1 MTPPLLPLL
10 VLWVPGLLG
19 TLAEGKG
26 CNRTER
32 AGMEGLDAH
41 SDRGTLLNL
50 NVSAHGRSD
59 SLLLSWDEPE
69 GGAEGYLLALSSLG
83 SGTPLQNGSAGPNIT
98 SFWFHGLT
106 PGMRYEIEVTATLP
120 CMETTSQ
127 TVTAQTSPSPVR
139 NLSLSSGG
147 SSAVLH
153 ASWAHALGQRDGY
166 HLALYHSESQTLVR
180 NASILPNASTFLFD
194 GLLAGSEYALKVS
207 TLAGSGQAST
217 SIHQW
222 TAPSIPTQLRLS
234 PGSST
239 SLVASWAGAAGAAWL
254 HLALHNLHTQTVT
267 TTLSARRGLT
277 SYTFQHL
284 HPGTQYWLGLSATA
298 GPYTVRG
305 PNATAWTYPLSPGN
319 VTLSSAEEQSSLE
332 ARWSTPAGERDFYLV
347 TLQEGE
353 DGALTRNISVSGDND
368 RVTFHGL
375 SPGKQYSVQVT
386 AVAGPYRA
394 SAHSTAAWTQPLA
407 PSGVS
412 LSSQGS
418 PYSLLASWEEAMGE
432 GYVLALSPVEHPVKN
447 SSLLRGVTNF
457 TYEGVRPGTLYT
469 FEVSTVAGPYTSSP
483 QRITNW
489 TYPLPLEQLTLSN
502 QGHSTSL
509 HASWRAAPASSTGY
523 TGTLWE
529 TKSHE
534 WVRNM
539 TVGNNWTN
547 VTFEDLVPGRQYTL
561 EMAAMAGPYRS
572 PVRSATDWT
581 YPLAPAGVTLTNT
594 RRPLGLSAFWD
605 KAAGDVDQFHLQLYS
620 KNHPAQR
627 NISVGPNTHNFT
639 FLGLSPGIQYF
650 LKVTVLAGPYRSSSH
665 FATEWTYPLSLAN
678 VSVQPGR
685 RPQELHV
692 SWVESGGGRDHLVQ
706 LSVAESLSIIR
717 NVSIPR
723 GVTQLDLEGLVPGS
737 RYRVEIISQAGPHR
751 TSSQTAIGYTVPLP
765 PLSLSASPVSTAW
778 ALAVHWETPPGQ
790 RDGYLLSIHEEGSS
804 APARSMEAGKD
815 STNVTLAGLEPGT
828 CYLVRIWAVAGPYR
842 SLPKNVTGCTVPAA
856 PTNVSLTNPDS
867 SSELYMSWNKP
878 AGRRDH
884 YRVNLYSLSTQSRDQ
899 VQTLSPDAQNITW
912 THLEAGSRFAVQV
925 TAVKGSFEAS
935 STNVTQWTH
944 PLAPANLTLGSPSA
958 SMLQASWAA
967 VGRGAEGYLVDVYDT
982 ASSSRMGHT
991 VLGGDAR
998 SHIFRNLSPGTRY
1011 SVAVRA
1017 TAGPFHTSTPNLT
1030 HCTRPLPPAAVHWLS
1045 TGHYDR
1051 LSTSWE
1057 AAAGGRDGYTL
1068 TLYRAWLGTVAA
1080 TASLGRDTHNFTFM
1094 GLTPGY
1100 EYSLEASATAGPYQA
1115 AAPNISGWTR
1125 PLPPA
1130 AVRLLSMG
1138 HPDRLSASWGAA
1150 AGGREGYALTLYHAR
1165 LGTMVATTSLG
1176 RDTHNFTFTRLA
1188 PGSKYVLEV
1197 VSVAGSYQAPAGNVS
1212 NWTYPLAPR
1221 NVYMTNQGYPN
1232 RLSVSWRAE
1241 PQGQDSYRLLLY
1253 HSGSGIVAGNV
1264 SVGKGTSKFTFSGL
1278 APGQKYLLEVVSVAG
1293 PYAASAGNISDWTTP
1308 SIPKNLS
1315 VVAEG
1320 NNTMLISWDSVS
1332 GEQDDCQLWLRDPRN
1347 STLPR
1352 RHALSRGQVQHLLQ
1366 GLIPG
1371 RNYSVS
1377 LSCVA
1382 GPYWSSTKPLAVPME
1397 PNPVEDVQCLPESR
1411 SLYLNWTSSPGDVE
1425 AYEVVTE
1432 RLSDGPPTSKYVMS
1446 IPTSKASLE
1455 GLGPNSS
1462 YRITVSTVGMN
1473 AMRSQAVTLLCNT
1486 TVEALP
1492 PPLRA
1497 DIFQVEAS
1505 STVIISSDLF
1515 SEENGQI
1522 EYYGVVATTND
1533 SLLRPTQEIM
1543 SSTWYDHYYGT
1554 EDSYLAVLIPNP
1566 FHPSPRSSTETWRV
1580 PVGTEECGQS
1590 RATCNGKLK
1599 ANEQY
1604 RFSIAA
1610 FTKYD
1615 PVAPAVTFT
1624 MFSAA
1629 GSGADATPLSMPI
1642 IAGIIVGFVL
1652 TLAAIF
1658 ALVYWKQL
1666 RAKRTKKSSL
1676 PQEMETYSLRN
1687 VHRPIP
1693 IQNFKQYYE
1702 MKTASANHAFFQEF
1716 EELKEVGKEQPKV
1729 EAELPANVS
1738 KNRYP
1743 HVLPYDHS
1751 RVKLS
1756 KLGEDPHS
1764 DYINA
1769 NFMPGYTSQQEFIAT
1784 QGPLKKTIEDFWRLV
1799 WEQNVCNIIM
1809 LTVCMENGRVLCDH
1823 YWPSESAPVS
1833 YGQVRVHLLMQSSS
1847 EEWTMREFKLWHEGL
1862 QAERHVSHLHYT
1874 AWPDHGIPESTT
1886 SIMTFRELVREHI
1899 QSTKDAGP
1907 TLVHCSAGVGRTGT
1921 FIALDRLLQQMKQ
1934 EKVVDTFG
1942 VVYALRMNRYLM
1954 IQTLSQYIFLH
1965 SCILEKILEE
1975 PLLSLSR
1982 TERSCPIPLKS
1993 FAQHYAQKAAKS
2005 RVGFLREYETLLEV
2019 VKEEASSATPSSG
2032 NQQTRPSSSILPYDR
2047 SRVKFSLLEQGPFS
2061 GLLQVW
2067 RVPGC
2072 SSSREYL
2079 AVQGPDKLTMEDFWT
2094 LVWEQDVHTI
2104 LTLLPWQEKGEVAS
2118 EACWPLEGDSLCTKM
2133 LTIQCGAEK
2142 LVYGWKCI
2150 QLKIKHEKKAKERQ
2164 VQRFL
2169 YTLWSSK
2176 KQPDVQSLVELL
2188 TAVRRCMPHRKR
2200 AGPLLLHCSGGVSQ
2214 MGTVI
2219 SLDCLLH
2226 QMKAERIVD
2235 VYGVTLQLTRS
2246 CCLMTPT
2253 LDQYMFLYTCIRD
2266 IITQKQP

>member
-1 MTPPLLPLL
+1 MDPEEIQMDP
-10 VLWVPGLLG
+10 VFHEEPGLIQAVTAALCISV
-19 TLAEGKG
+19 LSA
-26 CNRTER
+26 CPFS
-32 AGMEGLDAH
+32 M
-41 SDRGTLLNL
+41 GTLLNL
-50 NVSAHGRSD
+50 SVRDHGRSD

-69 GGAEGYLLALSSLG
+69 GGAEGYSLVLSSLG
-83 SGTPLQNGSAGPNIT
+83 SDTPLQNGSAGSNVT

-106 PGMRYEIEVTATLP
+106 PGMRYEIEVTATLA

-147 SSAVLH
+147 SSAVLR
-153 ASWAHALGQRDGY
+153 ASWAHAHGQRDGY
-166 HLALYHSESQTLVR
+166 HLALYHSDSQTLVR
-180 NASILPNASTFLFD
+180 NVSILPNASMFLFD

-207 TLAGSGQAST
+207 TLAGSSQAST

-222 TAPSIPTQLRLS
+222 T
-234 PGSST
+234 
-239 SLVASWAGAAGAAWL
+239 GAAGAAWL
-254 HLALHNLHTQTVT
+254 HLALHNLPAQTVT

-284 HPGTQYWLGLSATA
+284 HPGTQYWLGLSVMA
-298 GPYTVRG
+298 GPYTVAG

-319 VTLSSAEEQSSLE
+319 VTLSSAEEQSSLQ

-347 TLQEGE
+347 TLQEAE
-353 DGALTRNISVSGDND
+353 DGAPTRNISVGGDNGH
-368 RVTFHGL
+368 VTFHGL

-394 SAHSTAAWTQPLA
+394 SASSTTAWTQPLA

-412 LSSQGS
+412 LSSQGR

-432 GYVLALSPVEHPVKN
+432 GYVLALSPMEHPVKN

-457 TYEGVRPGTLYT
+457 TYEGLHPGTLYT
-469 FEVSTVAGPYTSSP
+469 FEVSTVAGPYTSAP
-483 QRITNW
+483 RRITNW
-489 TYPLPLEQLTLSN
+489 TYPLPPEQLTLSN

-509 HASWRAAPASSTGY
+509 QASWTAAPTGSTGY
-523 TGTLWE
+523 TVTLWE
-529 TKSHE
+529 TKSQE
-534 WVRNM
+534 QVMNM

-547 VTFEDLVPGRQYTL
+547 VTFEDLVPGRQYML

-594 RRPLGLSAFWD
+594 RRPLGLSAFWE
-605 KAAGDVDQFHLQLYS
+605 KADGDVDQFHLQLYS
-620 KNHPAQR
+620 KSHPAQR

-692 SWVESGGGRDHLVQ
+692 SWVEAGGGRDHLVQ

-717 NVSIPR
+717 NVSVPR
-723 GVTQLDLEGLVPGS
+723 GVSQLDLEGLVPGS

-751 TSSQTAIGYTVPLP
+751 TSSQTAIGYTVP
-765 PLSLSASPVSTAW
+765 
-778 ALAVHWETPPGQ
+778 
-790 RDGYLLSIHEEGSS
+790 
-804 APARSMEAGKD
+804 
-815 STNVTLAGLEPGT
+815 
-828 CYLVRIWAVAGPYR
+828 
-842 SLPKNVTGCTVPAA
+842 AA
-856 PTNVSLTNPDS
+856 PTNLSLTNPGS
-867 SSELYMSWNKP
+867 SSELYTCWNKP
-878 AGRRDH
+878 PGRRDH
-884 YRVNLYSLSTQSRDQ
+884 YRIILYSLSTQSRDR
-899 VQTLSPDAQNITW
+899 VQTLGPDAQNITW

-925 TAVKGSFEAS
+925 TAVKGLFEAS
-935 STNVTQWTH
+935 STNITQWTY

-958 SMLQASWAA
+958 SALQASWAA
-967 VGRGAEGYLVDVYDT
+967 TGQGAEGYVMDVYDT
-982 ASSSRMGHT
+982 ASSSHVGRM

-1011 SVAVRA
+1011 SVTVRA

-1030 HCTRPLPPAAVHWLS
+1030 HCTR
-1045 TGHYDR
+1045 
-1051 LSTSWE
+1051 
-1057 AAAGGRDGYTL
+1057 
-1068 TLYRAWLGTVAA
+1068 
-1080 TASLGRDTHNFTFM
+1080 
-1094 GLTPGY
+1094 Y
-1100 EYSLEASATAGPYQA
+1100 EYCLEASAMAGPYQA

-1125 PLPPA
+1125 
-1130 AVRLLSMG
+1130 

-1150 AGGREGYALTLYHAR
+1150 AGGRDGYALTLYHAR
-1165 LGTMVATTSLG
+1165 LGTVAATASLK
-1176 RDTHNFTFTRLA
+1176 RDTHNFTFTGLA
-1188 PGSKYVLEV
+1188 PGNKYVLEV
-1197 VSVAGSYQAPAGNVS
+1197 VSMAGSYQTPAGNVS
-1212 NWTYPLAPR
+1212 NWTCEYPVLRVMQCGQSRNWAVMAMDMAPLIFMADPEPCLNPRAYPLAPH

-1232 RLSVSWRAE
+1232 RLSASWRSE

-1253 HSGSGIVAGNV
+1253 HSGSGH
-1264 SVGKGTSKFTFSGL
+1264 
-1278 APGQKYLLEVVSVAG
+1278 KYLLEVMAVAG
-1293 PYAASAGNISDWTTP
+1293 PYAASAGNISDWT
-1308 SIPKNLS
+1308 K
-1315 VVAEG
+1315 
-1320 NNTMLISWDSVS
+1320 
-1332 GEQDDCQLWLRDPRN
+1332 
-1347 STLPR
+1347 
-1352 RHALSRGQVQHLLQ
+1352 
-1366 GLIPG
+1366 
-1371 RNYSVS
+1371 
-1377 LSCVA
+1377 
-1382 GPYWSSTKPLAVPME
+1382 

-1446 IPTSKASLE
+1446 MPTSEASLE

-1462 YRITVSTVGMN
+1462 YRIIVSTVGMN
-1473 AMRSQAVTLLCNT
+1473 TMRSQAVTLLCNT

-1522 EYYGVVATTND
+1522 EFYGVIATTND
-1533 SLLRPTQEIM
+1533 SLLRPTLEIM

-1566 FHPSPRSSTETWRV
+1566 FHPSPRSSPETWRV

-1615 PVAPAVTFT
+1615 PIAPAVTFT
-1624 MFSAA
+1624 MFS
-1629 GSGADATPLSMPI
+1629 
-1642 IAGIIVGFVL
+1642 
-1652 TLAAIF
+1652 AIF

-1676 PQEMETYSLRN
+1676 PQEMVTYSLRN

-1756 KLGEDPHS
+1756 QLGEDPYS

-1769 NFMPGYTSQQEFIAT
+1769 NFMPGYTSQREFIAT

-1847 EEWTMREFKLWHEGL
+1847 EEWTMREFKLWHECL

-1921 FIALDRLLQQMKQ
+1921 FIALDRLLQQLKQ

-1965 SCILEKILEE
+1965 SCILDKILEE
-1975 PLLSLSR
+1975 PLLGLSG
-1982 TERSCPIPLKS
+1982 TE
-1993 FAQHYAQKAAKS
+1993 
-2005 RVGFLREYETLLEV
+2005 
-2019 VKEEASSATPSSG
+2019 
-2032 NQQTRPSSSILPYDR
+2032 
-2047 SRVKFSLLEQGPFS
+2047 
-2061 GLLQVW
+2061 
-2067 RVPGC
+2067 
-2072 SSSREYL
+2072 
-2079 AVQGPDKLTMEDFWT
+2079 
-2094 LVWEQDVHTI
+2094 
-2104 LTLLPWQEKGEVAS
+2104 
-2118 EACWPLEGDSLCTKM
+2118 
-2133 LTIQCGAEK
+2133 
-2142 LVYGWKCI
+2142 
-2150 QLKIKHEKKAKERQ
+2150 
-2164 VQRFL
+2164 
-2169 YTLWSSK
+2169 
-2176 KQPDVQSLVELL
+2176 
-2188 TAVRRCMPHRKR
+2188 
-2200 AGPLLLHCSGGVSQ
+2200 
-2214 MGTVI
+2214 
-2219 SLDCLLH
+2219 
-2226 QMKAERIVD
+2226 
-2235 VYGVTLQLTRS
+2235 
-2246 CCLMTPT
+2246 
-2253 LDQYMFLYTCIRD
+2253 
-2266 IITQKQP
+2266 

>member
-1 MTPPLLPLL
+1 MRPLLLLLLLL
-10 VLWVPGLLG
+10 VLWVPRLQRA
-19 TLAEGKG
+19 LAEGEG
-26 CNRTER
+26 CNRTAQ
-32 AGMEGLDAH
+32 AGLEGQDTH
-41 SDRGTLLNL
+41 IDRGTLLNL
-50 NVSAHGRSD
+50 TVSDHGWSD

-69 GGAEGYLLALSSLG
+69 GGAEGYSLALSSLG
-83 SGTPLQNGSAGPNIT
+83 SGMLLQNGSAGPNIT
-98 SFWFHGLT
+98 SFWFHGLI
-106 PGMRYEIEVTATLP
+106 PGMSYEIEVTATLT
-120 CMETTSQ
+120 CKETTSQ
-127 TVTAQTSPSPVR
+127 TVTAQTSPSPVH

-147 SSAVLH
+147 SSTVLH
-153 ASWAHALGQRDGY
+153 ASWAHAHGHRDSY
-166 HLALYHSESQTLVR
+166 HLALYHSDTQMLVR
-180 NASILPNASTFLFD
+180 NASILPNTSTFLFE

-207 TLAGSGQAST
+207 TLAGSSQAST

-222 TAPSIPTQLRLS
+222 TAPSIPTQLQLS
-234 PGSST
+234 PSSST
-239 SLVASWAGAAGAAWL
+239 SLVASWVGAAGAAWL
-254 HLALHNLHTQTVT
+254 HLVLHNLLTQTVT
-267 TTLSARRGLT
+267 TTVSARRGLT

-284 HPGTQYWLGLSATA
+284 QPGTQYGLGLSAMA
-298 GPYTVRG
+298 GPYTVGG

-319 VTLSSAEEQSSLE
+319 VTLSSAEVPSSLQ
-332 ARWSTPAGERDFYLV
+332 AHWSTPAGQRDFYLV
-347 TLQEGE
+347 MLQEAEG
-353 DGALTRNISVSGDND
+353 GALIRNISVGGGNSHI
-368 RVTFHGL
+368 TFHGL
-375 SPGKQYSVQVT
+375 SPGKQYSAQVM

-394 SAHSTAAWTQPLA
+394 SARSTAAWTQPLA
-407 PSGVS
+407 PSAVS
-412 LSSQGS
+412 LSSLGS
-418 PYSLLASWEEAMGE
+418 PHSLLASWEEATGE
-432 GYVLALSPVEHPVKN
+432 GYVLALSPTEHPVKN

-457 TYEGVRPGTLYT
+457 TYEGLSPGTLYT

-483 QRITNW
+483 RRVFNW
-489 TYPLPLEQLTLSN
+489 TYPLPLEQLALSN

-509 HASWRAAPASSTGY
+509 QASWRAATTGSTGY
-523 TGTLWE
+523 AGTLWE
-529 TKSHE
+529 TKSQQQ
-534 WVRNM
+534 VRNI
-539 TVGNNWTN
+539 TVGKNWTN
-547 VTFEDLVPGRQYTL
+547 VTLEDLVPGRQYTL
-561 EMAAMAGPYRS
+561 EIAALAGPYRS
-572 PVRSATDWT
+572 PVESATDWT

-594 RRPLGLSAFWD
+594 RHPLGLSAFWE
-605 KAAGDVDQFHLQLYS
+605 KAAGDVDQFQLELYS
-620 KNHPAQR
+620 KSHPAHR
-627 NISVGPNTHNFT
+627 NISVGPDTHNFT

-678 VSVQPGR
+678 VSVQPGQ

-692 SWVESGGGRDHLVQ
+692 SWAESGGGRDHLVQ

-717 NVSIPR
+717 NVSVPR

-751 TSSQTAIGYTVPLP
+751 TSSQTVIGYTVPLP
-765 PLSLSASPVSTAW
+765 PVSLLASPVSTAW
-778 ALAVHWETPPGQ
+778 ALAVQWETPPGQ
-790 RDGYLLSIHEEGSS
+790 RDRYLLSVHEEGSS
-804 APARSMEAGKD
+804 SPARSLEAGKD
-815 STNVTLAGLEPGT
+815 STNVTLAQLAPGT
-828 CYLVRIWAVAGPYR
+828 CYLVGIWAVAGPYH

-856 PTNVSLTNPDS
+856 PTNLSLTNPGS
-867 SSELYMSWNKP
+867 SSELYTYWNKP
-878 AGRRDH
+878 PGRRDH
-884 YRVNLYSLSTQSRDQ
+884 YRAVLHSLSSQGRERAQ
-899 VQTLSPDAQNITW
+899 ALSAGAQNVTW

-925 TAVKGSFEAS
+925 IAVKGSLEAS
-935 STNVTQWTH
+935 STNITQWTY
-944 PLAPANLTLGSPSA
+944 PLAPANLSLGSPSA
-958 SMLQASWAA
+958 STLQASWAGT
-967 VGRGAEGYLVDVYDT
+967 GRGAEGYVVDVYGT
-982 ASSSRMGHT
+982 ASSSHAGHV
-991 VLGGDAR
+991 VLGGVAR
-998 SHIFRNLSPGTRY
+998 SHIFRNLSPGTYY
-1011 SVAVRA
+1011 SVTVRA
-1017 TAGPFHTSTPNLT
+1017 TAGPFQNSTPNLT

-1045 TGHYDR
+1045 TGHPDR
-1051 LSTSWE
+1051 LSASWG

-1068 TLYRAWLGTVAA
+1068 TLYHVLLGTVAA
-1080 TASLGRDTHNFTFM
+1080 TASLRRDTHNFTFM

-1100 EYSLEASATAGPYQA
+1100 EYSLEVSATAGPYQA

-1125 PLPPA
+1125 PLPPTT
-1130 AVRLLSMG
+1130 VHLLSTG
-1138 HPDRLSASWGAA
+1138 HPNKLSASWGAA
-1150 AGGREGYALTLYHAR
+1150 AGGRDGYTLTLYHAR
-1165 LGTMVATTSLG
+1165 LGTVAAKTLVG
-1176 RDTHNFTFTRLA
+1176 RDTHNFTFMGLA
-1188 PGSKYVLEV
+1188 PGSKYVLKV
-1197 VSVAGSYQAPAGNVS
+1197 VSMAGSYQTAAGNVS

-1232 RLSVSWRAE
+1232 RLSASWRAE

-1253 HSGSGIVAGNV
+1253 HSGSGIVAANV
-1264 SVGKGTSKFTFSGL
+1264 SVGKGTSKFIFSGL
-1278 APGQKYLLEVVSVAG
+1278 APGHKYLLEVVSMAG
-1293 PYAASAGNISDWTTP
+1293 PYMASAGNISDWTTP
-1308 SIPKNLS
+1308 SVPNNLS
-1315 VVAEG
+1315 AVAGG
-1320 NNTMLISWDSVS
+1320 NSTMLISWGSVS
-1332 GEQDDCQLWLRDPRN
+1332 GQQDDCQLWLRDPRN
-1347 STLPR
+1347 SSLSWRHTLG
-1352 RHALSRGQVQHLLQ
+1352 RGQVQHLLQ

-1397 PNPVEDVQCLPESR
+1397 PNPVEDVQCLPGSR
-1411 SLYLNWTSSPGDVE
+1411 SLYLNWTDSPGDVE

-1432 RLSDGPPTSKYVMS
+1432 RLSDGPPSSKDVMS
-1446 IPTSKASLE
+1446 IPTSQASLE

-1462 YRITVSTVGMN
+1462 YRIVVRTVGMN
-1473 AMRSQAVTLLCNT
+1473 TMKSQAVTLLCNT

-1492 PPLRA
+1492 PPLQA

-1505 STVIISSDLF
+1505 STVVISSDLF

-1522 EYYGVVATTND
+1522 KYYGVIATTND
-1533 SLLRPTQEIM
+1533 SLLRPTQESM

-1566 FHPSPRSSTETWRV
+1566 FHPSPRSSPETWRV

-1629 GSGADATPLSMPI
+1629 GSGADTAPLSMPI
-1642 IAGIIVGFVL
+1642 ISGIIMGFLL
-1652 TLAAIF
+1652 TLAALF

-1666 RAKRTKKSSL
+1666 RPKRTKKSSL
-1676 PQEMETYSLRN
+1676 PQEMVTYSLRH
-1687 VHRPIP
+1687 VHRPVP

-1716 EELKEVGKEQPKV
+1716 E
-1729 EAELPANVS
+1729 
-1738 KNRYP
+1738 
-1743 HVLPYDHS
+1743 
-1751 RVKLS
+1751 
-1756 KLGEDPHS
+1756 
-1764 DYINA
+1764 
-1769 NFMPGYTSQQEFIAT
+1769 GYTSQQEFIAT
-1784 QGPLKKTIEDFWRLV
+1784 QGPLKKTIDDFWRLV

-1833 YGQVRVHLLMQSSS
+1833 YGQVQVHLLAQSSS
-1847 EEWTMREFKLWHEGL
+1847 EEWTTREFKLWHEGL

-1886 SIMTFRELVREHI
+1886 SIMTFRELVRERI

-1921 FIALDRLLQQMKQ
+1921 FIALDQLLQQMKQ

-1942 VVYALRMNRYLM
+1942 VVYTLRMNRYLM

-1975 PLLSLSR
+1975 PLLGLSG

-1993 FAQHYAQKAAKS
+1993 FAQHYTQKAAKS
-2005 RVGFLREYETLLEV
+2005 HLGFLREYETLLEV

-2032 NQQTRPSSSILPYDR
+2032 NQQTQPSSSILPSPPYFADDR

-2067 RVPGC
+2067 HIPSC

-2104 LTLLPWQEKGEVAS
+2104 LTLLPWQEQGEVPR
-2118 EACWPLEGDSLCTKM
+2118 EACWPLEEDSLCTKM
-2133 LTIQCGAEK
+2133 LTIQCGTEK
-2142 LVYGWKCI
+2142 LVSGWRCI
-2150 QLKIKHEKKAKERQ
+2150 QLKVKHEKKAKERQ
-2164 VQRFL
+2164 VQQFL

-2176 KQPDVQSLVELL
+2176 KQPDVQSLVDLL
-2188 TAVRRCMPHRKR
+2188 TAVRRCLPHRKR
-2200 AGPLLLHCSGGVSQ
+2200 AGPLLLHCSNGMSQ
-2214 MGTVI
+2214 MGMII

-2226 QMKAERIVD
+2226 QMKAEKIVD

-2253 LDQYMFLYTCIRD
+2253 LDQYVLLYTCIRD
-2266 IITQKQP
+2266 IITQNQP

>member
-1 MTPPLLPLL
+1 MRPPLLPLL
-10 VLWVPGLLG
+10 VLWVPRLPG
-19 TLAEGKG
+19 TPAEGEGWG
-26 CNRTER
+26 CNRT
-32 AGMEGLDAH
+32 AQAWLEGQDARG
-41 SDRGTLLNL
+41 DRGTLLNIS
-50 NVSAHGRSD
+50 VSDHGRSD
-59 SLLLSWDEPE
+59 SLLVSWDEPE
-69 GGAEGYLLALSSLG
+69 EGAKGYSLALSSLG
-83 SGTPLQNGSAGPNIT
+83 SGRPLQNGSAGPNAT

-106 PGMRYEIEVTATLP
+106 PGTRYEIEVTASLA
-120 CMETTSQ
+120 CMETVSQ
-127 TVTAQTSPSPVR
+127 TITAQTSPSPVR
-139 NLSLSSGG
+139 NLSLSSDG
-147 SSAVLH
+147 SSASLR
-153 ASWAHALGQRDGY
+153 AAWAHGPGQREGY
-166 HLALYHSESQTLVR
+166 GLALYHSDSQALVR
-180 NASILPNASTFLFD
+180 NVSLPPGASTFLFD
-194 GLLAGSEYALKVS
+194 GLLAGSEYALRVS
-207 TLAGSGQAST
+207 TLAGPSQAST
-217 SIHQW
+217 SVHQW

-239 SLVASWAGAAGAAWL
+239 SLVTSWAGAAGAAWL
-254 HLALHNLHTQTVT
+254 HLELRNLLTQTVT

-298 GPYTVRG
+298 GSYTAVG

-319 VTLSSAEEQSSLE
+319 VTLSSAEEQSSLQ
-332 ARWSTPAGERDFYLV
+332 ARWSIPVGHRDFYLV
-347 TLQEGE
+347 TLREGE
-353 DGALTRNISVSGDND
+353 DGVPTRNISVGGDNGH
-368 RVTFHGL
+368 VTFHGL

-386 AVAGPYRA
+386 VVAGPYQA
-394 SAHSTAAWTQPLA
+394 SAFSTAAWTEPLA

-418 PYSLLASWEEAMGE
+418 PHSLLASWEEAMGE
-432 GYVLALSPVEHPVKN
+432 GYLLALSPAQHPVKN
-447 SSLLRGVTNF
+447 SSLLRGVTSF
-457 TYEGVRPGTLYT
+457 TYEGLHPGTLYT

-483 QRITNW
+483 QCISNW
-489 TYPLPLEQLTLSN
+489 TYPLPPEQLTLSN
-502 QGHSTSL
+502 GGHSTSL
-509 HASWRAAPASSTGY
+509 QASWRAASSGNTGY
-523 TGTLWE
+523 AGTLLE
-529 TKSHE
+529 SKSQK
-534 WVRNM
+534 WVRNV
-539 TVGNNWTN
+539 TVGNDWTN
-547 VTFEDLVPGRQYTL
+547 VTLEDLVPGRQYTL
-561 EMAAMAGPYRS
+561 EVATVAGPYRS
-572 PVRSATDWT
+572 PVQSATDWT

-620 KNHPAQR
+620 KSHAAQR

-639 FLGLSPGIQYF
+639 FLGLSPGTQYF
-650 LKVTVLAGPYRSSSH
+650 LKVTVLSGPYRSSSH

-685 RPQELHV
+685 SPQELHV

-717 NVSIPR
+717 NVSVPR

-751 TSSQTAIGYTVPLP
+751 ISSQTAIGYTVPLP
-765 PLSLSASPVSTAW
+765 PRSLSASPVSTAW

-790 RDGYLLSIHEEGSS
+790 RDGYLLSVLEEGSS
-804 APARSMEAGKD
+804 APPRNLEAGKD
-815 STNVTLAGLEPGT
+815 STNVTVPQLEPGT
-828 CYLVRIWAVAGPYR
+828 CYLVGIWAVAGPYR
-842 SLPKNVTGCTVPAA
+842 SLPKNITSCTVPAA
-856 PTNVSLTNPDS
+856 PTNLSLMNPGS
-867 SSELYMSWNKP
+867 SSELYTSWNEP
-878 AGRRDH
+878 PGRRDH
-884 YRVNLYSLSTQSRDQ
+884 YRVTLYSLSTQSRVQ

-925 TAVKGSFEAS
+925 TAVKGSSEAS
-935 STNVTQWTH
+935 SINVTQWTY

-958 SMLQASWAA
+958 SVLLASWAA
-967 VGRGAEGYLVDVYDT
+967 AGSGAESFVVDVYDT
-982 ASSSRMGHT
+982 ASGTHIGHT
-991 VLGGDAR
+991 VLGGNAR
-998 SHIFRNLSPGTRY
+998 SHIFRRLSPGTLY

-1017 TAGPFHTSTPNLT
+1017 TAGPFHASTPNVT
-1030 HCTRPLPPAAVHWLS
+1030 HCTRPLPPAAVRLLS
-1045 TGHYDR
+1045 TGHPDG
-1051 LSTSWE
+1051 LSAAWG
-1057 AAAGGRDGYTL
+1057 AAAGGREGYTL
-1068 TLYRAWLGTVAA
+1068 TLYHARLGTVAA
-1080 TASLGRDTHNFTFM
+1080 TASLGRDTHNFTFT
-1094 GLTPGY
+1094 GLAPGH
-1100 EYSLEASATAGPYQA
+1100 EYSLEASATAGQYRA
-1115 AAPNISGWTR
+1115 AAPKISGWT
-1125 PLPPA
+1125 
-1130 AVRLLSMG
+1130 
-1138 HPDRLSASWGAA
+1138 H
-1150 AGGREGYALTLYHAR
+1150 
-1165 LGTMVATTSLG
+1165 
-1176 RDTHNFTFTRLA
+1176 
-1188 PGSKYVLEV
+1188 
-1197 VSVAGSYQAPAGNVS
+1197 
-1212 NWTYPLAPR
+1212 PLAPR

-1232 RLSVSWRAE
+1232 RLSASWRAE

-1253 HSGSGIVAGNV
+1253 HSGSGVLAANV

-1278 APGQKYLLEVVSVAG
+1278 APGHKYLLEVASVAG
-1293 PYAASAGNISDWTTP
+1293 PYTASAGNISDWTTP
-1308 SIPKNLS
+1308 SVPQNLS
-1315 VVAEG
+1315 AVAEG
-1320 NNTMLISWDSVS
+1320 NNTMLISWGSVS
-1332 GEQDDCQLWLRDPRN
+1332 GQQDDCQLWLRDPRN
-1347 STLPR
+1347 SSLPW
-1352 RHALSRGQVQHLLQ
+1352 RHSLGRGQVQHLLQ

-1382 GPYWSSTKPLAVPME
+1382 GPYWSSTKPLAVPIE
-1397 PNPVEDVQCLPESR
+1397 PNPVEDVQCLPQSR

-1446 IPTSKASLE
+1446 IPSSEASLE
-1455 GLGPNSS
+1455 GLEPNSS
-1462 YRITVSTVGMN
+1462 YQIVVSTVGMN
-1473 AMRSQAVTLLCNT
+1473 TLRSQAVTLLCST
-1486 TVEALP
+1486 AVEALP

-1497 DIFQVEAS
+1497 DVFQVESS

-1522 EYYGVVATTND
+1522 EYYGVIATTND

-1566 FHPSPRSSTETWRV
+1566 FHQRSSLETWRV
-1580 PVGTEECGQS
+1580 PVGTEECGLS
-1590 RATCNGKLK
+1590 REMCNGKLK
-1599 ANEQY
+1599 ADKQY

-1615 PVAPAVTFT
+1615 PVAPAVAFT
-1624 MFSAA
+1624 MFSGLKA
-1629 GSGADATPLSMPI
+1629 GLSQWHLTGQPDFPVAKASFPLDFISC
-1642 IAGIIVGFVL
+1642 
-1652 TLAAIF
+1652 
-1658 ALVYWKQL
+1658 
-1666 RAKRTKKSSL
+1666 
-1676 PQEMETYSLRN
+1676 RN
-1687 VHRPIP
+1687 AHRPVSL
-1693 IQNFKQYYE
+1693 QNFKQYYE

-1716 EELKEVGKEQPKV
+1716 EELKEVGKEQSKV

-1756 KLGEDPHS
+1756 QLGDDPHS

-1833 YGQVRVHLLMQSSS
+1833 YGQVRVHLLTQSSS

-1862 QAERHVSHLHYT
+1862 RAERFVSHLHYT

-1899 QSTKDAGP
+1899 QSAKDAGP

-1934 EKVVDTFG
+1934 EKVVDIFG

-1965 SCILEKILEE
+1965 SCILDKILEE
-1975 PLLSLSR
+1975 PLLGLSG

-2005 RVGFLREYETLLEV
+2005 HMGFLREYETLLEV
-2019 VKEEASSATPSSG
+2019 VKEEASSASPPSGS
-2032 NQQTRPSSSILPYDR
+2032 QQTQPSSSILPYDR

-2067 RVPGC
+2067 RVPGY
-2072 SSSREYL
+2072 SPSRDYL

-2104 LTLLPWQEKGEVAS
+2104 LTLLLWQDKGE
-2118 EACWPLEGDSLCTKM
+2118 
-2133 LTIQCGAEK
+2133 
-2142 LVYGWKCI
+2142 
-2150 QLKIKHEKKAKERQ
+2150 EKKAKERQ

-2176 KQPDVQSLVELL
+2176 KQPDAQSLVELL
-2188 TAVRRCMPHRKR
+2188 TTVRRCLPHRR
-2200 AGPLLLHCSGGVSQ
+2200 RTSPLLLHCSGDMSQ
-2214 MGTVI
+2214 MGTLI

-2235 VYGVTLQLTRS
+2235 IYSVTLQLARS

-2253 LDQYMFLYTCIRD
+2253 LDQYMFLYSCIQD
-2266 IITQKQP
+2266 IITQNQP

>member
-1 MTPPLLPLL
+1 IHPAPSLAIVLLLQGGPR
-10 VLWVPGLLG
+10 GFG
-19 TLAEGKG
+19 FAS
-26 CNRTER
+26 
-32 AGMEGLDAH
+32 A
-41 SDRGTLLNL
+41 GTLLNL

-69 GGAEGYLLALSSLG
+69 GGAEGYSLALSSLR

-222 TAPSIPTQLRLS
+222 T
-234 PGSST
+234 
-239 SLVASWAGAAGAAWL
+239 
-254 HLALHNLHTQTVT
+254 
-267 TTLSARRGLT
+267 
-277 SYTFQHL
+277 
-284 HPGTQYWLGLSATA
+284 
-298 GPYTVRG
+298 
-305 PNATAWTYPLSPGN
+305 
-319 VTLSSAEEQSSLE
+319 
-332 ARWSTPAGERDFYLV
+332 D
-347 TLQEGE
+347 
-353 DGALTRNISVSGDND
+353 
-368 RVTFHGL
+368 
-375 SPGKQYSVQVT
+375 
-386 AVAGPYRA
+386 
-394 SAHSTAAWTQPLA
+394 
-407 PSGVS
+407 
-412 LSSQGS
+412 
-418 PYSLLASWEEAMGE
+418 
-432 GYVLALSPVEHPVKN
+432 
-447 SSLLRGVTNF
+447 
-457 TYEGVRPGTLYT
+457 
-469 FEVSTVAGPYTSSP
+469 
-483 QRITNW
+483 
-489 TYPLPLEQLTLSN
+489 
-502 QGHSTSL
+502 
-509 HASWRAAPASSTGY
+509 
-523 TGTLWE
+523 
-529 TKSHE
+529 
-534 WVRNM
+534 
-539 TVGNNWTN
+539 
-547 VTFEDLVPGRQYTL
+547 
-561 EMAAMAGPYRS
+561 
-572 PVRSATDWT
+572 
-581 YPLAPAGVTLTNT
+581 PLAPAGVTLTNT

-665 FATEWTYPLSLAN
+665 FPHAEVQAVFWLLQLLSPTISWISMLCFPLDPLSLAN

-751 TSSQTAIGYTVPLP
+751 TSSQTAIGYTGRNTSPLQPSPSLVP
-765 PLSLSASPVSTAW
+765 SLTLTW
-778 ALAVHWETPPGQ
+778 RGTPPGQ

-935 STNVTQWTH
+935 STNVTQWTRESDG
-944 PLAPANLTLGSPSA
+944 LGWTHPSA

-982 ASSSRMGHT
+982 AST
-991 VLGGDAR
+991 
-998 SHIFRNLSPGTRY
+998 
-1011 SVAVRA
+1011 
-1017 TAGPFHTSTPNLT
+1017 
-1030 HCTRPLPPAAVHWLS
+1030 
-1045 TGHYDR
+1045 
-1051 LSTSWE
+1051 
-1057 AAAGGRDGYTL
+1057 
-1068 TLYRAWLGTVAA
+1068 
-1080 TASLGRDTHNFTFM
+1080 SLGRDTHNFTFM

-1125 PLPPA
+1125 ECLEECLLQRGGSVSPLGSPE
-1130 AVRLLSMG
+1130 
-1138 HPDRLSASWGAA
+1138 
-1150 AGGREGYALTLYHAR
+1150 EGW
-1165 LGTMVATTSLG
+1165 
-1176 RDTHNFTFTRLA
+1176 
-1188 PGSKYVLEV
+1188 E
-1197 VSVAGSYQAPAGNVS
+1197 
-1212 NWTYPLAPR
+1212 APR
-1221 NVYMTNQGYPN
+1221 SQM
-1232 RLSVSWRAE
+1232 SSSFRACHI
-1241 PQGQDSYRLLLY
+1241 S
-1253 HSGSGIVAGNV
+1253 
-1264 SVGKGTSKFTFSGL
+1264 FT
-1278 APGQKYLLEVVSVAG
+1278 
-1293 PYAASAGNISDWTTP
+1293 
-1308 SIPKNLS
+1308 
-1315 VVAEG
+1315 
-1320 NNTMLISWDSVS
+1320 
-1332 GEQDDCQLWLRDPRN
+1332 
-1347 STLPR
+1347 
-1352 RHALSRGQVQHLLQ
+1352 
-1366 GLIPG
+1366 
-1371 RNYSVS
+1371 
-1377 LSCVA
+1377 
-1382 GPYWSSTKPLAVPME
+1382 E

-1432 RLSDGPPTSKYVMS
+1432 RLSDGPAASKYVMS

-1590 RATCNGKLK
+1590 RAT
-1599 ANEQY
+1599 
-1604 RFSIAA
+1604 S
-1610 FTKYD
+1610 
-1615 PVAPAVTFT
+1615 
-1624 MFSAA
+1624 A
-1629 GSGADATPLSMPI
+1629 GSGNILIILKSLLTFKQCSVGPTSLGNDVGYKPSLCVCIQVLQVSRLGCLIGHLTGLPDLPIAKASFPLDFISC
-1642 IAGIIVGFVL
+1642 
-1652 TLAAIF
+1652 
-1658 ALVYWKQL
+1658 
-1666 RAKRTKKSSL
+1666 
-1676 PQEMETYSLRN
+1676 RN

-1847 EEWTMREFKLWHEGL
+1847 EEWTMREFKLWHGL

-1975 PLLSLSR
+1975 PLLSLSQ
-1982 TERSCPIPLKS
+1982 TE
-1993 FAQHYAQKAAKS
+1993 
-2005 RVGFLREYETLLEV
+2005 
-2019 VKEEASSATPSSG
+2019 
-2032 NQQTRPSSSILPYDR
+2032 
-2047 SRVKFSLLEQGPFS
+2047 
-2061 GLLQVW
+2061 
-2067 RVPGC
+2067 
-2072 SSSREYL
+2072 
-2079 AVQGPDKLTMEDFWT
+2079 
-2094 LVWEQDVHTI
+2094 
-2104 LTLLPWQEKGEVAS
+2104 
-2118 EACWPLEGDSLCTKM
+2118 
-2133 LTIQCGAEK
+2133 
-2142 LVYGWKCI
+2142 
-2150 QLKIKHEKKAKERQ
+2150 
-2164 VQRFL
+2164 
-2169 YTLWSSK
+2169 
-2176 KQPDVQSLVELL
+2176 
-2188 TAVRRCMPHRKR
+2188 
-2200 AGPLLLHCSGGVSQ
+2200 SGGVSQ

-2253 LDQYMFLYTCIRD
+2253 LVGGKEKGWWSRQKRTFMLSCLELVACCPLTGCYLPPGSLSSLCRD
-2266 IITQKQP
+2266 LFHASSPSCSSSSYQGLRAQSFSREQLSVSLVLELKWVKLHVSS

>member
-1 MTPPLLPLL
+1 MRPPLLPLL
-10 VLWVPGLLG
+10 VLWVPRLLG
-19 TLAEGKG
+19 TLAEGEG
-26 CNRTER
+26 CNRTAR
-32 AGMEGLDAH
+32 AGLEGQDTP
-41 SDRGTLLNL
+41 SDRGTFLNL
-50 NVSAHGRSD
+50 SVSDHGRSD

-69 GGAEGYLLALSSLG
+69 EGAKGYSLALSSLG
-83 SGTPLQNGSAGPNIT
+83 SRTPLQNGSAGPNIT

-106 PGMRYEIEVTATLP
+106 PGTRYEIEVTATLA
-120 CMETTSQ
+120 CTEITSQ

-147 SSAVLH
+147 SSAMLH
-153 ASWAHALGQRDGY
+153 ASWAHAPGQRDGY
-166 HLALYHSESQTLVR
+166 HLALYHSDSQTLVR

-207 TLAGSGQAST
+207 TLVGSSQAST

-239 SLVASWAGAAGAAWL
+239 SLIASWVGAGGAAWL
-254 HLALHNLHTQTVT
+254 HLALHNLLTQTVT

-284 HPGTQYWLGLSATA
+284 HPGTQYWLGLSAMA
-298 GPYTVRG
+298 GPYTMVG

-319 VTLSSAEEQSSLE
+319 VTLSTAEEQNSLQ
-332 ARWSTPAGERDFYLV
+332 ARWSTAVGERNYYLV

-353 DGALTRNISVSGDND
+353 DGAPTRNISVDGDNNH
-368 RVTFHGL
+368 VTFHGL

-394 SAHSTAAWTQPLA
+394 SARSTAAWTQPLA

-432 GYVLALSPVEHPVKN
+432 GYMLALSPMEHPVKN

-457 TYEGVRPGTLYT
+457 TYNGLRPGTLYT

-483 QRITNW
+483 RRITNW

-509 HASWRAAPASSTGY
+509 QAFWNAAPTGSTGY

-529 TKSHE
+529 TKFQKR
-534 WVRNM
+534 VRN
-539 TVGNNWTN
+539 TTLGNNWMN

-594 RRPLGLSAFWD
+594 RRPLGLAAFWD

-620 KNHPAQR
+620 KSHPAQR
-627 NISVGPNTHNFT
+627 NISVGPNAHNFT

-717 NVSIPR
+717 NVSVPR

-765 PLSLSASPVSTAW
+765 PLSLSASPVHTAQ
-778 ALAVHWETPPGQ
+778 ALAVHWETSPGQ
-790 RDGYLLSIHEEGSS
+790 RDGYLLSVHEEGSS
-804 APARSMEAGKD
+804 APARNLEAGKD
-815 STNVTLAGLEPGT
+815 STNVTLAQLEPGT
-828 CYLVRIWAVAGPYR
+828 CYLVGIWAVAGPYR
-842 SLPKNVTGCTVPAA
+842 SLPKNITSCTVPAA
-856 PTNVSLTNPDS
+856 PTNLSLINPGS
-867 SSELYMSWNKP
+867 SSELYTCWSKP
-878 AGRRDH
+878 PGRRDH
-884 YRVNLYSLSTQSRDQ
+884 YRVILYTLSTQSRDR

-925 TAVKGSFEAS
+925 TAVKGSLKAS

-958 SMLQASWAA
+958 SALQASWAA
-967 VGRGAEGYLVDVYDT
+967 TGRGAEGYVVDVYDT
-982 ASSSRMGHT
+982 ASRSRVGRV
-991 VLGGDAR
+991 VLSGDAR
-998 SHIFRNLSPGTRY
+998 SHTFRNLSPGTRY
-1011 SVAVRA
+1011 SMAVRA
-1017 TAGPFHTSTPNLT
+1017 TAGPFHTSSPNFT

-1045 TGHYDR
+1045 TGHRDR
-1051 LSTSWE
+1051 LSASWG
-1057 AAAGGRDGYTL
+1057 AAAGGRDSYTL
-1068 TLYRAWLGTVAA
+1068 TLYHVRLGTVVA
-1080 TASLGRDTHNFTFM
+1080 TVSLRRDTHNFTFL

-1115 AAPNISGWTR
+1115 AAPNISAWTR

-1130 AVRLLSMG
+1130 TVRLLSTG
-1138 HPDRLSASWGAA
+1138 HPNRLSASWGAA
-1150 AGGREGYALTLYHAR
+1150 AGGRDGYTLTLYHVR
-1165 LGTMVATTSLG
+1165 LGSVAAATSLG
-1176 RDTHNFTFTRLA
+1176 RDTHNFTFTGLA
-1188 PGSKYVLEV
+1188 PGSKYVLEA
-1197 VSVAGSYQAPAGNVS
+1197 VSMAGSYQTPAGNVS

-1253 HSGSGIVAGNV
+1253 HSGSGIVAANV

-1278 APGQKYLLEVVSVAG
+1278 APGHKYLLEVVSTAG

-1308 SIPKNLS
+1308 SVPKNLS
-1315 VVAEG
+1315 AVAEG
-1320 NNTMLISWDSVS
+1320 NNTMLISWGSVS
-1332 GEQDDCQLWLRDPRN
+1332 GQQDECQLWLRDPRN
-1347 STLPR
+1347 STLPW
-1352 RHALSRGQVQHLLQ
+1352 RHTLGRGQVQHLLQ

-1382 GPYWSSTKPLAVPME
+1382 GPYWSSTKPLAVAME

-1432 RLSDGPPTSKYVMS
+1432 RLSDGLPTSKYVTS
-1446 IPTSKASLE
+1446 TPTSEASLE

-1462 YRITVSTVGMN
+1462 YRIIVSTVGMN
-1473 AMRSQAVTLLCNT
+1473 TMRSQAVTLLCNT

-1497 DIFQVEAS
+1497 DVFQVEAS

-1522 EYYGVVATTND
+1522 KYYGVVATTND

-1566 FHPSPRSSTETWRV
+1566 FHPSPRSSPETWRV

-1590 RATCNGKLK
+1590 RAMCNGKLK

-1642 IAGIIVGFVL
+1642 IAGIIVGFLL

-1666 RAKRTKKSSL
+1666 RAKRIKKSSL
-1676 PQEMETYSLRN
+1676 PQEMVTYSLRN

-1702 MKTASANHAFFQEF
+1702 MKRASANHAFFQEF

-1756 KLGEDPHS
+1756 QLGEDPHS

-1769 NFMPGYTSQQEFIAT
+1769 NFIPGYTSQQEFIAT

-1833 YGQVRVHLLMQSSS
+1833 YGQVWVHLLSQSSS

-1862 QAERHVSHLHYT
+1862 RVERHVSHLHYT
-1874 AWPDHGIPESTT
+1874 AWPDHGIPESTA

-1942 VVYALRMNRYLM
+1942 VVYTLRMNRYLM

-1965 SCILEKILEE
+1965 SCILDKILEE
-1975 PLLSLSR
+1975 PLLGLSG

-2005 RVGFLREYETLLEV
+2005 RVGFLREYEALLEA
-2019 VKEEASSATPSSG
+2019 VKEEASSATSSSA
-2032 NQQTRPSSSILPYDR
+2032 NQQTHPSSSILPYDR
-2047 SRVKFSLLEQGPFS
+2047 SRVKFSLLEQGAFS

-2067 RVPGC
+2067 RVLGC

-2094 LVWEQDVHTI
+2094 LVWEQDIHTI
-2104 LTLLPWQEKGEVAS
+2104 LTLLPWQEKGEVPS
-2118 EACWPLEGDSLCTKM
+2118 EACWPLEGDSLCTKT
-2133 LTIQCGAEK
+2133 LTIQCGTEK
-2142 LVYGWKCI
+2142 LVSGWRCI

-2164 VQRFL
+2164 VQQFL

-2188 TAVRRCMPHRKR
+2188 TTVRRCMPYRKR
-2200 AGPLLLHCSGGVSQ
+2200 AGPLLLHCSGGMSQ
-2214 MGTVI
+2214 MGMLI

-2226 QMKAERIVD
+2226 QMKTERIVD
-2235 VYGVTLQLTRS
+2235 VYGVTLQLARS

-2253 LDQYMFLYTCIRD
+2253 LDQYVFLYTCIQD
-2266 IITQKQP
+2266 IIAQKQP

>member
-26 CNRTER
+26 CNRTEQ

-222 TAPSIPTQLRLS
+222 TAPSIPTQLRLI

-254 HLALHNLHTQTVT
+254 HLALHNLLTQTVT

-284 HPGTQYWLGLSATA
+284 RPGTQYWLGLSATA

-353 DGALTRNISVSGDND
+353 DSALTRNISVSGDND

-561 EMAAMAGPYRS
+561 EMAAVAGPYRS

-778 ALAVHWETPPGQ
+778 ALTVHWETPPGQ

-982 ASSSRMGHT
+982 ASSSRLGHT

-1115 AAPNISGWTR
+1115 AAPNISGWT
-1125 PLPPA
+1125 P
-1130 AVRLLSMG
+1130 
-1138 HPDRLSASWGAA
+1138 
-1150 AGGREGYALTLYHAR
+1150 
-1165 LGTMVATTSLG
+1165 
-1176 RDTHNFTFTRLA
+1176 
-1188 PGSKYVLEV
+1188 
-1197 VSVAGSYQAPAGNVS
+1197 
-1212 NWTYPLAPR
+1212 
-1221 NVYMTNQGYPN
+1221 
-1232 RLSVSWRAE
+1232 
-1241 PQGQDSYRLLLY
+1241 
-1253 HSGSGIVAGNV
+1253 
-1264 SVGKGTSKFTFSGL
+1264 
-1278 APGQKYLLEVVSVAG
+1278 
-1293 PYAASAGNISDWTTP
+1293 P

-2133 LTIQCGAEK
+2133 LTIQCGTEK

>member
-1 MTPPLLPLL
+1 MRPPLLPLL
-10 VLWVPGLLG
+10 VLWVPRLPG
-19 TLAEGKG
+19 TPAEGEG
-26 CNRTER
+26 CNQT
-32 AGMEGLDAH
+32 AQAWLEGQDTRG
-41 SDRGTLLNL
+41 DRGTLLN
-50 NVSAHGRSD
+50 VSVSDHGRSD
-59 SLLLSWDEPE
+59 SLLVSWDEPE
-69 GGAEGYLLALSSLG
+69 EGAKGYSLALSSLG
-83 SGTPLQNGSAGPNIT
+83 SGRPLQNGSAGPNAT

-106 PGMRYEIEVTATLP
+106 PGTRYEIEVTATLA
-120 CMETTSQ
+120 CMETISQ
-127 TVTAQTSPSPVR
+127 TITAQTSPSPVR

-147 SSAVLH
+147 SSASLR
-153 ASWAHALGQRDGY
+153 AAWAHGPGQREGY
-166 HLALYHSESQTLVR
+166 GLALYHSDSQALVR
-180 NASILPNASTFLFD
+180 NVSIPPSASTFLFD

-207 TLAGSGQAST
+207 TLTGSSQAST
-217 SIHQW
+217 SVHQW
-222 TAPSIPTQLRLS
+222 TD
-234 PGSST
+234 
-239 SLVASWAGAAGAAWL
+239 
-254 HLALHNLHTQTVT
+254 
-267 TTLSARRGLT
+267 
-277 SYTFQHL
+277 
-284 HPGTQYWLGLSATA
+284 
-298 GPYTVRG
+298 
-305 PNATAWTYPLSPGN
+305 PLSPGN
-319 VTLSSAEEQSSLE
+319 VTLSSAEEQSSLQ
-332 ARWSTPAGERDFYLV
+332 ARWSIPVGHRDFYLV
-347 TLQEGE
+347 TLREGE
-353 DGALTRNISVSGDND
+353 DGVVTRNISVGGDNGH
-368 RVTFHGL
+368 VTFHGL
-375 SPGKQYSVQVT
+375 SPGKQYSVQVMV
-386 AVAGPYRA
+386 VAGPYQA
-394 SAHSTAAWTQPLA
+394 SAFSTAAWTEPLA

-418 PYSLLASWEEAMGE
+418 PHSLLASWEEAMGE
-432 GYVLALSPVEHPVKN
+432 GYLLALSPAEHPVKN
-447 SSLLRGVTNF
+447 SSLLRGVTSF
-457 TYEGVRPGTLYT
+457 TYEGLHPGTLYT

-483 QRITNW
+483 QCVSNW
-489 TYPLPLEQLTLSN
+489 TYPLPPEQLTLSN
-502 QGHSTSL
+502 GGHSTSL
-509 HASWRAAPASSTGY
+509 QASWRAPSSGSTGY
-523 TGTLWE
+523 TGTLLE
-529 TKSHE
+529 TKSQE
-534 WVRNM
+534 WIRNV
-539 TVGNNWTN
+539 TLGNDWTN
-547 VTFEDLVPGRQYTL
+547 VTLEDLVPGRQYTL
-561 EMAAMAGPYRS
+561 EVAAVAGPYRS
-572 PVRSATDWT
+572 PVQSATDWT

-620 KNHPAQR
+620 KSHAAQR

-639 FLGLSPGIQYF
+639 FLGLSPGTQYF
-650 LKVTVLAGPYRSSSH
+650 LKVTVLSGPYRSSSH

-678 VSVQPGR
+678 VSVRPGR

-706 LSVAESLSIIR
+706 LSVAESLSVIR
-717 NVSIPR
+717 NVSVPR

-751 TSSQTAIGYTVPLP
+751 ISSQTAIGYTVPLP
-765 PLSLSASPVSTAW
+765 PRSLSASPVSTAW
-778 ALAVHWETPPGQ
+778 ALAVHWETAPGQ
-790 RDGYLLSIHEEGSS
+790 RDGYLLSVLEEGSS
-804 APARSMEAGKD
+804 APPRNLEAGKD
-815 STNVTLAGLEPGT
+815 STNVTVPQLEPGT
-828 CYLVRIWAVAGPYR
+828 CYLVGIWAVAGPYR
-842 SLPKNVTGCTVPAA
+842 SLPRNITSCTVPAA
-856 PTNVSLTNPDS
+856 PTNLSLTNPGS
-867 SSELYMSWNKP
+867 SSELYTSWNKP
-878 AGRRDH
+878 PGRRDH
-884 YRVNLYSLSTQSRDQ
+884 YRITLYSLSTQSRVQ

-925 TAVKGSFEAS
+925 TAVKGSLEAS
-935 STNVTQWTH
+935 SINVTQWTH

-958 SMLQASWAA
+958 WVLLASWAA
-967 VGRGAEGYLVDVYDT
+967 AGQGAEGFVVDVYDT
-982 ASSSRMGHT
+982 ASGTHVGHT
-991 VLGGDAR
+991 VLGGNAR
-998 SHIFRNLSPGTRY
+998 SHIFRSLSPGTLY

-1017 TAGPFHTSTPNLT
+1017 TAGPFHASAPNLT
-1030 HCTRPLPPAAVHWLS
+1030 HCTRPLPPTAVRLLS
-1045 TGHYDR
+1045 TGHPDG
-1051 LSTSWE
+1051 LSAAWG
-1057 AAAGGRDGYTL
+1057 AAAGGREGYTL
-1068 TLYRAWLGTVAA
+1068 TLFHARLGTVAA
-1080 TASLGRDTHNFTFM
+1080 TASLGRD
-1094 GLTPGY
+1094 
-1100 EYSLEASATAGPYQA
+1100 A
-1115 AAPNISGWTR
+1115 
-1125 PLPPA
+1125 
-1130 AVRLLSMG
+1130 
-1138 HPDRLSASWGAA
+1138 
-1150 AGGREGYALTLYHAR
+1150 
-1165 LGTMVATTSLG
+1165 
-1176 RDTHNFTFTRLA
+1176 HNFTFTGLA

-1197 VSVAGSYQAPAGNVS
+1197 ASMAGSFRTPAGNVS

-1232 RLSVSWRAE
+1232 RLSASWRAE

-1253 HSGSGIVAGNV
+1253 HSGSGVLAANV

-1278 APGQKYLLEVVSVAG
+1278 APGHKYLLEVVSVAG
-1293 PYAASAGNISDWTTP
+1293 PYTASAGNISDWTTP
-1308 SIPKNLS
+1308 SVPKNLS

-1320 NNTMLISWDSVS
+1320 NNTMLISWGSVS
-1332 GEQDDCQLWLRDPRN
+1332 GQQDDCQLWLRDPQN
-1347 STLPR
+1347 SSLPW
-1352 RHALSRGQVQHLLQ
+1352 RHSLGRGQVQQLLQ

-1382 GPYWSSTKPLAVPME
+1382 GPYWSSTKSLAVPIE
-1397 PNPVEDVQCLPESR
+1397 PNPVEDVQCLPQSR

-1432 RLSDGPPTSKYVMS
+1432 RLSDGPPTSKYIMS
-1446 IPTSKASLE
+1446 IPVNEASLE
-1455 GLGPNSS
+1455 GLEPNSS
-1462 YRITVSTVGMN
+1462 YQIVLSAVGMN
-1473 AMRSQAVTLLCNT
+1473 TLRSQAVTLLCST
-1486 TVEALP
+1486 AVEALP

-1497 DIFQVEAS
+1497 DVFQVESS

-1522 EYYGVVATTND
+1522 EYYGVIATTND

-1566 FHPSPRSSTETWRV
+1566 FHQRSSLETWRV

-1599 ANEQY
+1599 ADKQY

-1615 PVAPAVTFT
+1615 PVAPAVAFT

-1629 GSGADATPLSMPI
+1629 GSGADTTPLSMPI
-1642 IAGIIVGFVL
+1642 IAGIIVGFLL
-1652 TLAAIF
+1652 TLATIF

-1676 PQEMETYSLRN
+1676 PQEMVTYSLRN
-1687 VHRPIP
+1687 VHRPVP
-1693 IQNFKQYYE
+1693 LQNFKQYYE

-1716 EELKEVGKEQPKV
+1716 EELKEVGKEQSKV

-1738 KNRYP
+1738 KNRYA

-1756 KLGEDPHS
+1756 QLGEDPHS

-1833 YGQVRVHLLMQSSS
+1833 YGQVQVHLLTQSSS

-1862 QAERHVSHLHYT
+1862 RAERYVSHLHYT

-1899 QSTKDAGP
+1899 QSTRDAGP

-1934 EKVVDTFG
+1934 EKMVDIFG
-1942 VVYALRMNRYLM
+1942 VVYTLRMNRYQM

-1965 SCILEKILEE
+1965 SCILDKILEE
-1975 PLLSLSR
+1975 PLLGLSG
-1982 TERSCPIPLKS
+1982 TERSCPIPLKN
-1993 FAQHYAQKAAKS
+1993 FAQHYSQKAAKS
-2005 RVGFLREYETLLEV
+2005 HLGFLREYETLLEV
-2019 VKEEASSATPSSG
+2019 VKEEASSASPPSGS
-2032 NQQTRPSSSILPYDR
+2032 QQTQPPSSILPYDR
-2047 SRVKFSLLEQGPFS
+2047 SRVKFSLLEQSPSS

-2072 SSSREYL
+2072 NSSRDYL

-2104 LTLLPWQEKGEVAS
+2104 LTLLLWQDKGEVQG
-2118 EACWPLEGDSLCTKM
+2118 EACWPLEGDSLCTKT
-2133 LTIQCGAEK
+2133 LTIQSGTEK
-2142 LVYGWKCI
+2142 LVSGWRCT
-2150 QLKIKHEKKAKERQ
+2150 QLKLKHEKKAKERQ
-2164 VQRFL
+2164 VQMFL

-2188 TAVRRCMPHRKR
+2188 TAVRRCLPHRR
-2200 AGPLLLHCSGGVSQ
+2200 RTSPLLLHCSGDMSQ
-2214 MGTVI
+2214 IGTLI

-2235 VYGVTLQLTRS
+2235 IYGVTLQLARS

-2253 LDQYMFLYTCIRD
+2253 LDQYMFLYSCIQD
-2266 IITQKQP
+2266 IITQNQP

>member
-1 MTPPLLPLL
+1 MDPEEVQMDPVFHEEPGLIQAVTATLCVNVLSACLFSMAILVPMRPPLLPLL
-10 VLWVPGLLG
+10 VLWVPWLLG
-19 TLAEGKG
+19 TLAEGEG
-26 CNRTER
+26 CNRTVQ
-32 AGMEGLDAH
+32 AGLEGQDAP

-50 NVSAHGRSD
+50 SVSDHGRSD
-59 SLLLSWDEPE
+59 SLLLSWDAPE

-106 PGMRYEIEVTATLP
+106 PGTHYEIEVTATLT

-127 TVTAQTSPSPVR
+127 TVTAQTSPSPVS

-147 SSAVLH
+147 SSAMLH
-153 ASWAHALGQRDGY
+153 ASWAHAHGQRDGY
-166 HLALYHSESQTLVR
+166 HLALYHSYSQTLVK
-180 NASILPNASTFLFD
+180 NVSILPNASTFLFD

-207 TLAGSGQAST
+207 TLAGSSQAST

-239 SLVASWAGAAGAAWL
+239 SLIASWMDAGGAAWL
-254 HLALHNLHTQTVT
+254 HLALHNLLTQTVT

-298 GPYTVRG
+298 GPYTVGG

-319 VTLSSAEEQSSLE
+319 VTLSSTEEQSSLQ
-332 ARWSTPAGERDFYLV
+332 ACWSTPAGERDFYLV

-353 DGALTRNISVSGDND
+353 DGAPTRNISVGGDSSHI
-368 RVTFHGL
+368 TFHGL

-432 GYVLALSPVEHPVKN
+432 GYVLAFSLMEHPVKN

-457 TYEGVRPGTLYT
+457 TYNGLRPGTLYT
-469 FEVSTVAGPYTSSP
+469 FEVSTVAGPYTSTP
-483 QRITNW
+483 RRITNW
-489 TYPLPLEQLTLSN
+489 TYPLPPEQLTLSN

-509 HASWRAAPASSTGY
+509 QASWRAASAGSTGY

-529 TKSHE
+529 TKSQA

-572 PVRSATDWT
+572 PVRSARDWT
-581 YPLAPAGVTLTNT
+581 YPLAPASVTLTNT

-620 KNHPAQR
+620 KSHSAQR

-678 VSVQPGR
+678 VSVQPGQ
-685 RPQELHV
+685 RPQELRV
-692 SWVESGGGRDHLVQ
+692 TWVESGGGRDHLVQ

-717 NVSIPR
+717 NVSVPR
-723 GVTQLDLEGLVPGS
+723 GVTQVDLEGLVPGS

-751 TSSQTAIGYTVPLP
+751 ISSQTAIGYTVPLP
-765 PLSLSASPVSTAW
+765 PLSLSASPVSSAW
-778 ALAVHWETPPGQ
+778 ALAVRWETPPGQ
-790 RDGYLLSIHEEGSS
+790 RDGYLLSMHEEGSS
-804 APARSMEAGKD
+804 APARTLEAGKD
-815 STNVTLAGLEPGT
+815 STNVTLTRLAPGT
-828 CYLVRIWAVAGPYR
+828 CYLVGMWAIAGPYR

-856 PTNVSLTNPDS
+856 PTNLSLTNPGS
-867 SSELYMSWNKP
+867 SSELYTCWNKP
-878 AGRRDH
+878 PGRRDH
-884 YRVNLYSLSTQSRDQ
+884 YRVILYSLSTQSRDR

-912 THLEAGSRFAVQV
+912 THLESGSRFAVQV
-925 TAVKGSFEAS
+925 TAVKGLFEAS
-935 STNVTQWTH
+935 SINVTQWTH

-958 SMLQASWAA
+958 SALQVSWAA
-967 VGRGAEGYLVDVYDT
+967 TGRGAEGYVVDVYDT
-982 ASSSRMGHT
+982 VSSGRVGRM

-998 SHIFRNLSPGTRY
+998 SHTFRNLSPGTRY

-1030 HCTRPLPPAAVHWLS
+1030 HCTR
-1045 TGHYDR
+1045 
-1051 LSTSWE
+1051 
-1057 AAAGGRDGYTL
+1057 
-1068 TLYRAWLGTVAA
+1068 
-1080 TASLGRDTHNFTFM
+1080 
-1094 GLTPGY
+1094 Y

-1115 AAPNISGWTR
+1115 TAPNISGWTR
-1125 PLPPA
+1125 PLPP
-1130 AVRLLSMG
+1130 VTVHLLSTG

-1150 AGGREGYALTLYHAR
+1150 DGGRDGYTLTLYHAR
-1165 LGTMVATTSLG
+1165 LGTVAATTSLG
-1176 RDTHNFTFTRLA
+1176 RDTHNFTFTGLD

-1197 VSVAGSYQAPAGNVS
+1197 MSMAGSYRTPAGNVS

-1232 RLSVSWRAE
+1232 RLSASWRAE

-1253 HSGSGIVAGNV
+1253 HSGSGIVAANV
-1264 SVGKGTSKFTFSGL
+1264 SVGKGISKFTFSGL
-1278 APGQKYLLEVVSVAG
+1278 APGHKYLLEVVSMAG

-1308 SIPKNLS
+1308 SVPRNLS
-1315 VVAEG
+1315 AVAEG
-1320 NNTMLISWDSVS
+1320 NNTMLISWGSVS
-1332 GEQDDCQLWLRDPRN
+1332 GQQDDCQLWLRDHRN
-1347 STLPR
+1347 STLPW
-1352 RHALSRGQVQHLLQ
+1352 RHALGRGQVQHLLQ

-1432 RLSDGPPTSKYVMS
+1432 RVSDGPPTSKYVMS
-1446 IPTSKASLE
+1446 IPTSEASLE

-1462 YRITVSTVGMN
+1462 YRIVVSTVGMN
-1473 AMRSQAVTLLCNT
+1473 TMRSQAVTLLCNT

-1522 EYYGVVATTND
+1522 KYYGVIATTND

-1566 FHPSPRSSTETWRV
+1566 FHPSPRSSPETWPV

-1590 RATCNGKLK
+1590 RTTCNGKLK

-1629 GSGADATPLSMPI
+1629 GSSADTTPLSMPI
-1642 IAGIIVGFVL
+1642 ITGIVVGFLL

-1676 PQEMETYSLRN
+1676 PQEMVTYSLRN

-1729 EAELPANVS
+1729 EAELPANIS

-1756 KLGEDPHS
+1756 QMGEDPHS

-1833 YGQVRVHLLMQSSS
+1833 YGQVQVHLLTQSSS

-1862 QAERHVSHLHYT
+1862 RAERHVSHLHYT

-1907 TLVHCSAGVGRTGT
+1907 TLVHCSAGVGRSGT

-1975 PLLSLSR
+1975 PILGLSG

-1993 FAQHYAQKAAKS
+1993 FAQHYTQKAAKS
-2005 RVGFLREYETLLEV
+2005 HAGFLREYEMLLEV

-2104 LTLLPWQEKGEVAS
+2104 LTLLPWQEKGEVPR
-2118 EACWPLEGDSLCTKM
+2118 EACWPLEGDCLCTKM
-2133 LTIQCGAEK
+2133 LTIQCGTEK
-2142 LVYGWKCI
+2142 LVSGWRCI
-2150 QLKIKHEKKAKERQ
+2150 QLKMKHEKKAKERQ

-2169 YTLWSSK
+2169 YMLWSSK
-2176 KQPDVQSLVELL
+2176 KQPDVESLLELL
-2188 TAVRRCMPHRKR
+2188 TAVRR
-2200 AGPLLLHCSGGVSQ
+2200 SGVSQ
-2214 MGTVI
+2214 MGTLI

-2235 VYGVTLQLTRS
+2235 VYGVTLQLMRS

-2253 LDQYMFLYTCIRD
+2253 LDQYLFLYTCMRD
-2266 IITQKQP
+2266 IIAQQQP

>member
-1 MTPPLLPLL
+1 
-10 VLWVPGLLG
+10 G
-19 TLAEGKG
+19 EG
-26 CNRTER
+26 CNGTAR
-32 AGMEGLDAH
+32 AELEGQDAR
-41 SDRGTLLNL
+41 SGSGTLLNL
-50 NVSAHGRSD
+50 NVSAHGRPD

-69 GGAEGYLLALSSLG
+69 GGAKGYLLALSSLE
-83 SGTPLQNGSAGPNIT
+83 SGTLLQNGSAGPNIT
-98 SFWFHGLT
+98 SFWFRGLT
-106 PGMRYEIEVTATLP
+106 PGMRYEIELTATLA

-147 SSAVLH
+147 SSAMLR
-153 ASWAHALGQRDGY
+153 ASWTHAHGQRDGY
-166 HLALYHSESQTLVR
+166 HLALYHSDSQTLVR

-207 TLAGSGQAST
+207 TLAGSSQAST

-222 TAPSIPTQLRLS
+222 TAPSIPTHLRLS

-239 SLVASWAGAAGAAWL
+239 SLVASWAGAVGAAWL
-254 HLALHNLHTQTVT
+254 HLALHNLLTQTVT

-284 HPGTQYWLGLSATA
+284 HPGTQYWLGGSATA
-298 GPYTVRG
+298 GPYTMGG
-305 PNATAWTYPLSPGN
+305 PNATAWTYPLRPGN
-319 VTLSSAEEQSSLE
+319 VTLSSAEDQSSLQ
-332 ARWSTPAGERDFYLV
+332 AHWSTPAGERDFYLV

-353 DGALTRNISVSGDND
+353 DGAPTRNISVGGDNSH
-368 RVTFHGL
+368 VIFHGL

-394 SAHSTAAWTQPLA
+394 SARSTAAWTQPLA

-432 GYVLALSPVEHPVKN
+432 GYVLALSPKEHPVKN
-447 SSLLRGVTNF
+447 SLLLRGVTNF
-457 TYEGVRPGTLYT
+457 TYEGLHPGTLYT

-483 QRITNW
+483 QRIINW
-489 TYPLPLEQLTLSN
+489 TYPLPLEQLTLSS

-509 HASWRAAPASSTGY
+509 QASWRAAPTGSTGY

-529 TKSHE
+529 TKSQE
-534 WVRNM
+534 QVRNL
-539 TVGNNWTN
+539 TLGNNWTN
-547 VTFEDLVPGRQYTL
+547 VTFKDLVPGRQYTL
-561 EMAAMAGPYRS
+561 KMVAMAGPYRS

-620 KNHPAQR
+620 KSHPMQR
-627 NISVGPNTHNFT
+627 NITVGPNTQNFT

-717 NVSIPR
+717 NVSVPR

-751 TSSQTAIGYTVPLP
+751 ISSQTAIGH
-765 PLSLSASPVSTAW
+765 TARN
-778 ALAVHWETPPGQ
+778 L
-790 RDGYLLSIHEEGSS
+790 
-804 APARSMEAGKD
+804 EAGKD
-815 STNVTLAGLEPGT
+815 STNVTLARLEPGT
-828 CYLVRIWAVAGPYR
+828 CYLVGIWAVAGPYR

-856 PTNVSLTNPDS
+856 PTNLSLTNPGS
-867 SSELYMSWNKP
+867 SSELYMCWNKP
-878 AGRRDH
+878 PGRRDS
-884 YRVNLYSLSTQSRDQ
+884 YRVILYSLSTQSRVR

-912 THLEAGSRFAVQV
+912 THLEAGSRFAAQV
-925 TAVKGSFEAS
+925 TAVKGLLEAS

-944 PLAPANLTLGSPSA
+944 PLAPANLTLSSPSA

-967 VGRGAEGYLVDVYDT
+967 AGQGAEGYVVDVYDT
-982 ASSSRMGHT
+982 ASSSRVGRV

-1045 TGHYDR
+1045 MGHPDR
-1051 LSTSWE
+1051 LSTSWG
-1057 AAAGGRDGYTL
+1057 AATGGRDGYTL
-1068 TLYRAWLGTVAA
+1068 TLYQVWLGTVAA
-1080 TASLGRDTHNFTFM
+1080 TASLRRDTHNFTFM

-1100 EYSLEASATAGPYQA
+1100 EYSLEASAMAGPYRA

-1130 AVRLLSMG
+1130 TVRLLSMG

-1150 AGGREGYALTLYHAR
+1150 AGGRDGYTLNLYHAR
-1165 LGTMVATTSLG
+1165 LGTVAAMTSLG
-1176 RDTHNFTFTRLA
+1176 RDTHNFTFTGLA

-1197 VSVAGSYQAPAGNVS
+1197 VSVAGSHWTPAGNVS
-1212 NWTYPLAPR
+1212 NWTC
-1221 NVYMTNQGYPN
+1221 
-1232 RLSVSWRAE
+1232 
-1241 PQGQDSYRLLLY
+1241 
-1253 HSGSGIVAGNV
+1253 IVAANV

-1278 APGQKYLLEVVSVAG
+1278 APGHKYLLEVVSVAG

-1308 SIPKNLS
+1308 SVPQNLS

-1320 NNTMLISWDSVS
+1320 NNSMLISWGSVS
-1332 GEQDDCQLWLRDPRN
+1332 GQQDDCQLWLRDPRN
-1347 STLPR
+1347 STLPW
-1352 RHALSRGQVQHLLQ
+1352 RHTLGRGQVQHLLQ

-1382 GPYWSSTKPLAVPME
+1382 GPYWSSTKPLF
-1397 PNPVEDVQCLPESR
+1397 
-1411 SLYLNWTSSPGDVE
+1411 
-1425 AYEVVTE
+1425 
-1432 RLSDGPPTSKYVMS
+1432 VMS
-1446 IPTSKASLE
+1446 IPTSEASLE

-1462 YRITVSTVGMN
+1462 YRIVVSTVGMN
-1473 AMRSQAVTLLCNT
+1473 TMRSQAVTLLCNT

-1522 EYYGVVATTND
+1522 KYYGVIATTND

-1566 FHPSPRSSTETWRV
+1566 FHPSPENSPETWRV

-1624 MFSAA
+1624 MFSA
-1629 GSGADATPLSMPI
+1629 
-1642 IAGIIVGFVL
+1642 
-1652 TLAAIF
+1652 IF
-1658 ALVYWKQL
+1658 ALAYWKHL

-1676 PQEMETYSLRN
+1676 PQEMVTYSLRN
-1687 VHRPIP
+1687 MHRPIP

-1756 KLGEDPHS
+1756 RLGEDPHS
-1764 DYINA
+1764 EYINA

-1784 QGPLKKTIEDFWRLV
+1784 QGPLKKTIDDFWRLV

-1833 YGQVRVHLLMQSSS
+1833 YGQVQVHLLMQSSS

-1886 SIMTFRELVREHI
+1886 SIMTFRELVREQI

-1921 FIALDRLLQQMKQ
+1921 FIALDQLLQQMKQ

-1975 PLLSLSR
+1975 PLLGLSG

-1993 FAQHYAQKAAKS
+1993 FAQHYTQKAAKS
-2005 RVGFLREYETLLEV
+2005 HVGFLREYETLLEV
-2019 VKEEASSATPSSG
+2019 IKEEASSATPSSG

-2067 RVPGC
+2067 HVPGC

-2094 LVWEQDVHTI
+2094 LVWDQDIHTI
-2104 LTLLPWQEKGEVAS
+2104 LTLLPCQEKGEVPS

-2133 LTIQCGAEK
+2133 LTIQCCTEK
-2142 LVYGWKCI
+2142 LVSGWRCI
-2150 QLKIKHEKKAKERQ
+2150 QLKMRHEKKAKERQ
-2164 VQRFL
+2164 VQQFL

-2188 TAVRRCMPHRKR
+2188 TVVRRCMPHRKR
-2200 AGPLLLHCSGGVSQ
+2200 GSPLLLHCSGGVSQ
-2214 MGTVI
+2214 MGTLI

-2226 QMKAERIVD
+2226 QMKSERIVD

-2253 LDQYMFLYTCIRD
+2253 LDQYIFLYTCIQD

>member
-1 MTPPLLPLL
+1 IHPAPSLAIVLLLQATPQLP
-10 VLWVPGLLG
+10 V
-19 TLAEGKG
+19 EGFG
-26 CNRTER
+26 F
-32 AGMEGLDAH
+32 ASA
-41 SDRGTLLNL
+41 GTLLNL

-98 SFWFHGLT
+98 SFWFHELT
-106 PGMRYEIEVTATLP
+106 PGMRYKIEVTATLP
-120 CMETTSQ
+120 CMKTASQ

-153 ASWAHALGQRDGY
+153 ASWVHALGQRDGY

-180 NASILPNASTFLFD
+180 NASILPNASIFLFD

-239 SLVASWAGAAGAAWL
+239 SLIASWAHAAGAAWL
-254 HLALHNLHTQTVT
+254 HLALHNLLTQTVT

-298 GPYTVRG
+298 GPYTARG
-305 PNATAWTYPLSPGN
+305 PNATAWTCECNGQGAGRTLVALASSLSLVQPRSRHLLPELQA
-319 VTLSSAEEQSSLE
+319 VSCLLQLLSS
-332 ARWSTPAGERDFYLV
+332 T
-347 TLQEGE
+347 
-353 DGALTRNISVSGDND
+353 ISWISMLC
-368 RVTFHGL
+368 F
-375 SPGKQYSVQVT
+375 
-386 AVAGPYRA
+386 
-394 SAHSTAAWTQPLA
+394 PL
-407 PSGVS
+407 
-412 LSSQGS
+412 
-418 PYSLLASWEEAMGE
+418 
-432 GYVLALSPVEHPVKN
+432 
-447 SSLLRGVTNF
+447 
-457 TYEGVRPGTLYT
+457 
-469 FEVSTVAGPYTSSP
+469 
-483 QRITNW
+483 
-489 TYPLPLEQLTLSN
+489 
-502 QGHSTSL
+502 
-509 HASWRAAPASSTGY
+509 
-523 TGTLWE
+523 
-529 TKSHE
+529 
-534 WVRNM
+534 
-539 TVGNNWTN
+539 
-547 VTFEDLVPGRQYTL
+547 D
-561 EMAAMAGPYRS
+561 
-572 PVRSATDWT
+572 
-581 YPLAPAGVTLTNT
+581 
-594 RRPLGLSAFWD
+594 
-605 KAAGDVDQFHLQLYS
+605 
-620 KNHPAQR
+620 
-627 NISVGPNTHNFT
+627 
-639 FLGLSPGIQYF
+639 
-650 LKVTVLAGPYRSSSH
+650 
-665 FATEWTYPLSLAN
+665 PLSLAN

-778 ALAVHWETPPGQ
+778 ALAVHWEVPPGQ

-815 STNVTLAGLEPGT
+815 STNVTLVGLEPGT
-828 CYLVRIWAVAGPYR
+828 CYLVQIWAVAGPYR
-842 SLPKNVTGCTVPAA
+842 SLPRNVTGCTVPAA

-925 TAVKGSFEAS
+925 TAVKGSLEAS
-935 STNVTQWTH
+935 STNVTQWTRE
-944 PLAPANLTLGSPSA
+944 S
-958 SMLQASWAA
+958 
-967 VGRGAEGYLVDVYDT
+967 
-982 ASSSRMGHT
+982 
-991 VLGGDAR
+991 
-998 SHIFRNLSPGTRY
+998 
-1011 SVAVRA
+1011 
-1017 TAGPFHTSTPNLT
+1017 
-1030 HCTRPLPPAAVHWLS
+1030 
-1045 TGHYDR
+1045 
-1051 LSTSWE
+1051 
-1057 AAAGGRDGYTL
+1057 DGL
-1068 TLYRAWLGTVAA
+1068 
-1080 TASLGRDTHNFTFM
+1080 
-1094 GLTPGY
+1094 
-1100 EYSLEASATAGPYQA
+1100 
-1115 AAPNISGWTR
+1115 GWTQ
-1125 PLPPA
+1125 
-1130 AVRLLSMG
+1130 
-1138 HPDRLSASWGAA
+1138 LSASWGAA

-1165 LGTMVATTSLG
+1165 LGT
-1176 RDTHNFTFTRLA
+1176 
-1188 PGSKYVLEV
+1188 
-1197 VSVAGSYQAPAGNVS
+1197 
-1212 NWTYPLAPR
+1212 
-1221 NVYMTNQGYPN
+1221 
-1232 RLSVSWRAE
+1232 
-1241 PQGQDSYRLLLY
+1241 
-1253 HSGSGIVAGNV
+1253 
-1264 SVGKGTSKFTFSGL
+1264 SKFTFSGL
-1278 APGQKYLLEVVSVAG
+1278 APGHKYLLEVVSVAG
-1293 PYAASAGNISDWTTP
+1293 PYAASAGNISDWTSKWQELDILRSLMRGSLP
-1308 SIPKNLS
+1308 QLRW
-1315 VVAEG
+1315 EG
-1320 NNTMLISWDSVS
+1320 AGTW
-1332 GEQDDCQLWLRDPRN
+1332 QDDCQLWLRDPRN
-1347 STLPR
+1347 STFPR

-1382 GPYWSSTKPLAVPME
+1382 GPYWSSTKPLAVLLYLSFTE
-1397 PNPVEDVQCLPESR
+1397 PNPVEDVQCLSESR

-1462 YRITVSTVGMN
+1462 YQISVSTVGMN
-1473 AMRSQAVTLLCNT
+1473 AMKSQAVTLLCNT

-1554 EDSYLAVLIPNP
+1554 EDSYLAVLIPSP

-1604 RFSIAA
+1604 SLIILKSLTIFKQCSVGPTSLGKDMGYKPSLCVCIQVLQVSRLGCLIGHLTGLPDLPIAKA
-1610 FTKYD
+1610 SF
-1615 PVAPAVTFT
+1615 
-1624 MFSAA
+1624 
-1629 GSGADATPLSMPI
+1629 PLDFISC
-1642 IAGIIVGFVL
+1642 
-1652 TLAAIF
+1652 
-1658 ALVYWKQL
+1658 
-1666 RAKRTKKSSL
+1666 
-1676 PQEMETYSLRN
+1676 RN

-1693 IQNFKQYYE
+1693 VQNFKQYYE

-1756 KLGEDPHS
+1756 KLGEDSHS

-1847 EEWTMREFKLWHEGL
+1847 EEWTMREFKLWHGL

-1942 VVYALRMNRYLM
+1942 VVYALRMNRYQM
-1954 IQTLSQYIFLH
+1954 IQTLVRL
-1965 SCILEKILEE
+1965 LL
-1975 PLLSLSR
+1975 PLPPDPL
-1982 TERSCPIPLKS
+1982 SCPIPLKS

-2005 RVGFLREYETLLEV
+2005 HVGFLREYEVRAVLGRVRV
-2019 VKEEASSATPSSG
+2019 V
-2032 NQQTRPSSSILPYDR
+2032 
-2047 SRVKFSLLEQGPFS
+2047 
-2061 GLLQVW
+2061 
-2067 RVPGC
+2067 
-2072 SSSREYL
+2072 
-2079 AVQGPDKLTMEDFWT
+2079 
-2094 LVWEQDVHTI
+2094 
-2104 LTLLPWQEKGEVAS
+2104 LPW
-2118 EACWPLEGDSLCTKM
+2118 LGDT
-2133 LTIQCGAEK
+2133 
-2142 LVYGWKCI
+2142 
-2150 QLKIKHEKKAKERQ
+2150 H
-2164 VQRFL
+2164 
-2169 YTLWSSK
+2169 
-2176 KQPDVQSLVELL
+2176 
-2188 TAVRRCMPHRKR
+2188 
-2200 AGPLLLHCSGGVSQ
+2200 GGVSQ
-2214 MGTVI
+2214 MGTLI

-2253 LDQYMFLYTCIRD
+2253 LVEPAPSPCLLPQARPPARGQWDTLSHFQLPCSCVVGGTV
-2266 IITQKQP
+2266 

>member
-1 MTPPLLPLL
+1 MRTPLLLLL
-10 VLWVPGLLG
+10 VLWVPQLLEA
-19 TLAEGKG
+19 LAEGEG
-26 CNRTER
+26 CNRT
-32 AGMEGLDAH
+32 AGLEAQGAPGH
-41 SDRGTLLNL
+41 RGTLLNL
-50 NVSAHGRSD
+50 SVSDHGWSD
-59 SLLLSWDEPE
+59 SLLLSWDELE
-69 GGAEGYLLALSSLG
+69 GGTEGYSLVLSYLES
-83 SGTPLQNGSAGPNIT
+83 STPLQNGSVGPNIT

-106 PGMRYEIEVTATLP
+106 PGTRYEIEVTATLA
-120 CMETTSQ
+120 CVETISE

-139 NLSLSSGG
+139 NMTLSSNG
-147 SSAVLH
+147 SSDVLR
-153 ASWAHALGQRDGY
+153 ASWVHAHGQRDGY
-166 HLALYHSESQTLVR
+166 YLTLYHSDSQTLVR
-180 NASILPNASTFLFD
+180 NVSIPPNISKFLFD

-207 TLAGSGQAST
+207 TLAGSRQAST
-217 SIHQW
+217 STHQW

-239 SLVASWAGAAGAAWL
+239 SLVASWEDATGAAWL
-254 HLALHNLHTQTVT
+254 HLALHNLLTQTVT

-284 HPGTQYWLGLSATA
+284 HPGTQYWLGLSAMA
-298 GPYTVRG
+298 GPYTRVG

-319 VTLSSAEEQSSLE
+319 VTLISAEEQSSLQ
-332 ARWSTPAGERDFYLV
+332 AHWRTPAGERDFYLV
-347 TLQEGE
+347 TLQ
-353 DGALTRNISVSGDND
+353 DGAASDPVRNISVGGDNSH
-368 RVTFHGL
+368 VTFHGL

-394 SAHSTAAWTQPLA
+394 SARSAAAWTQPVS
-407 PSGVS
+407 PSGVN
-412 LSSQGS
+412 LASQGS
-418 PYSLLASWEEAMGE
+418 PYSLRASWEEALGE
-432 GYVLALSPVEHPVKN
+432 GYLLGLSPVEHPVKN
-447 SSLLRGVTNF
+447 SSVLRGVTNF
-457 TYEGVRPGTLYT
+457 IYEGLQPGTLYT
-469 FEVSTVAGPYTSSP
+469 FEVSTIAGPYTSTP
-483 QRITNW
+483 QRINNW
-489 TYPLPLEQLTLSN
+489 TYPLAPEQLTLSN

-509 HASWRAAPASSTGY
+509 QASWRATPTGSTGY

-529 TKSHE
+529 TKFQE
-534 WVRNM
+534 QVRNI
-539 TVGNNWTN
+539 TVGNEWTN

-561 EMAAMAGPYRS
+561 ELSAMAGPYRS
-572 PVRSATDWT
+572 AVRSATDWT

-605 KAAGDVDQFHLQLYS
+605 KAAGDVDQFHLHLYS
-620 KNHPAQR
+620 KSHPAQR
-627 NISVGPNTHNFT
+627 NITVGPNTHNFT

-650 LKVTVLAGPYRSSSH
+650 LRVTVLAGPYRSSSH

-685 RPQELHV
+685 RPQELRV

-717 NVSIPR
+717 NVSVPR

-737 RYRVEIISQAGPHR
+737 RYRAEIISQAGPHR
-751 TSSQTAIGYTVPLP
+751 ISSQTAIGYTVPLP
-765 PLSLSASPVSTAW
+765 PLALSARPVSTAW

-790 RDGYLLSIHEEGSS
+790 RDGYRLSVLEEGSS
-804 APARSMEAGKD
+804 APPRNLEAGKD
-815 STNVTLAGLEPGT
+815 STNVTVAWLEPGT
-828 CYLVRIWAVAGPYR
+828 CYLVGVWAVAGPYH
-842 SLPKNVTGCTVPAA
+842 SLRRNITGCTVPAA
-856 PTNVSLTNPDS
+856 PTNLSLTNTGS
-867 SSELYMSWNKP
+867 SSELYACWNTP
-878 AGRRDH
+878 PGRRDH
-884 YRVNLYSLSTQSRDQ
+884 YRITLYKISTENREQ
-899 VQTLSPDAQNITW
+899 VQVLSPDAQNITW
-912 THLEAGSRFAVQV
+912 TDLEAGSRFAVQV
-925 TAVKGSFEAS
+925 TAVKGLFEAS
-935 STNVTQWTH
+935 STNVTQWTY

-958 SMLQASWAA
+958 SILQASWAA
-967 VGRGAEGYLVDVYDT
+967 TRRGAEGYVVEVYDT
-982 ASSSRMGHT
+982 ASSSRVERV

-998 SHIFRNLSPGTRY
+998 THFFRNLSPGTHY
-1011 SVAVRA
+1011 SLAVRA
-1017 TAGPFHTSTPNLT
+1017 TAGPFHTSTSNLT
-1030 HCTRPLPPAAVHWLS
+1030 HCTRPLPPDNVRLLS
-1045 TGHYDR
+1045 TGHSDR
-1051 LSTSWE
+1051 LSASWE
-1057 AAAGGRDGYTL
+1057 AAAGRRDGYRL
-1068 TLYRAWLGTVAA
+1068 TLYHAGLGTEAA
-1080 TASLGRDTHNFTFM
+1080 TTLLGRDTHNFTFT

-1100 EYSLEASATAGPYQA
+1100 EYSLEASAIAGPYQA

-1125 PLPPA
+1125 SLPPDN
-1130 AVRLLSMG
+1130 VHLLSTG
-1138 HPDRLSASWGAA
+1138 HPDRLRASWGAS

-1165 LGTMVATTSLG
+1165 LGTVAATTSLG
-1176 RDTHNFTFTRLA
+1176 RETHNFTFVGLT

-1197 VSVAGSYQAPAGNVS
+1197 VSVAGSYRTPAGNVS
-1212 NWTYPLAPR
+1212 NWTYPLAAR

-1232 RLSVSWRAE
+1232 RLSASWRGE

-1253 HSGSGIVAGNV
+1253 HSGSGIVAANI
-1264 SVGKGTSKFTFSGL
+1264 SVGKGISKFTFSGL

-1293 PYAASAGNISDWTTP
+1293 PYTASAGNISDWTTP
-1308 SIPKNLS
+1308 SVPKNLS
-1315 VVAEG
+1315 VVAGG
-1320 NNTMLISWDSVS
+1320 NNTKLISWSSVS
-1332 GEQDDCQLWLRDPRN
+1332 GQQDDCQLWLRDPRN
-1347 STLPR
+1347 STLSW
-1352 RHALSRGQVQHLLQ
+1352 RHTLLRGQGQHLLH

-1411 SLYLNWTSSPGDVE
+1411 SLYLNWTRSPGDVQ
-1425 AYEVVTE
+1425 AYEVATE
-1432 RLSDGPPTSKYVMS
+1432 KFFDGPPTSKYIMN
-1446 IPTSKASLE
+1446 IPTNEARLE

-1462 YRITVSTVGMN
+1462 YQIVVTTVGLN
-1473 AMRSQAVTLLCNT
+1473 TMRSQAVTLLCNT
-1486 TVEALP
+1486 TPEALP

-1497 DIFQVEAS
+1497 DLFQVEAS
-1505 STVIISSDLF
+1505 STVVISSDLF

-1522 EYYGVVATTND
+1522 EYYGVIATTND
-1533 SLLRPTQEIM
+1533 SLLRPTQEVT

-1566 FHPSPRSSTETWRV
+1566 FHPSPRSSPETWRV

-1599 ANEQY
+1599 VNEQY

-1615 PVAPAVTFT
+1615 PVAPAVAFT

-1629 GSGADATPLSMPI
+1629 GSSADTTPLSMPI
-1642 IAGIIVGFVL
+1642 IAGIIVGFLL

-1658 ALVYWKQL
+1658 TLVYWKQL
-1666 RAKRTKKSSL
+1666 RAKRAKKSSL
-1676 PQEMETYSLRN
+1676 PQEMVTYSLRN

-1693 IQNFKQYYE
+1693 IQSFKQYYE

-1756 KLGEDPHS
+1756 KLGEDLHS

-1769 NFMPGYTSQQEFIAT
+1769 NFMPGYTSHQEFIAT

-1833 YGQVRVHLLMQSSS
+1833 YGQIQVHLLMQSSS
-1847 EEWTMREFKLWHEGL
+1847 EEWTMRKFKLWHEGL

-1886 SIMTFRELVREHI
+1886 SIMTFRELAREHI
-1899 QSTKDAGP
+1899 QSTKDTGP

-1934 EKVVDTFG
+1934 ENVVDIFG
-1942 VVYALRMNRYLM
+1942 VVYTLRMNRYQM

-1965 SCILEKILEE
+1965 SCILDKILDE
-1975 PLLSLSR
+1975 PLWGLSG

-1993 FAQHYAQKAAKS
+1993 FAQHYAQKLAKS
-2005 RVGFLREYETLLEV
+2005 HLGFLREYETLLEA
-2019 VKEEASSATPSSG
+2019 VKEEASSATPSPG
-2032 NQQTRPSSSILPYDR
+2032 NQQTQPSSSILPYDR

-2067 RVPGC
+2067 HILGC
-2072 SSSREYL
+2072 NSSREYL
-2079 AVQGPDKLTMEDFWT
+2079 AVQGPDNLAVEDFWT

-2104 LTLLPWQEKGEVAS
+2104 LTLLPWQEKGEVPS

-2133 LTIQCGAEK
+2133 LTIQCGTEK
-2142 LVYGWKCI
+2142 LVSRWRCFH
-2150 QLKIKHEKKAKERQ
+2150 LKVKHEKKAKERQ

-2188 TAVRRCMPHRKR
+2188 AAIRRCMPHRKR
-2200 AGPLLLHCSGGVSQ
+2200 AGPLLLHCSGSVSQ
-2214 MGTVI
+2214 MGTLI

-2226 QMKAERIVD
+2226 QMKAERMVD
-2235 VYGVTLQLTRS
+2235 VYGVTLQLARS

-2253 LDQYMFLYTCIRD
+2253 LDEYMFLYTCIQD
-2266 IITQKQP
+2266 IISQKQP